1 MQTSRGHKRRN
12 GFTLVEVLIVVVIL
26 GILAATVLPQFT
38 AASSDAK
45 ESALSADLATLRSQ
59 IQLYRF
65 QHNGLW
71 PANGATDSTLFTNQ
85 LLSRTDVDGTVNAT
99 AGAYGPYFVGQLP
112 PNPFNNLRTVTVSTT
127 NATPDGTTGWVYN
140 STTGQIQVNS
150 VGNAPSGRAYNTF

>member
-1 MQTSRGHKRRN
+1 MRAARRKKVRP

-26 GILAATVLPQFT
+26 GILASTVLPQFT

-45 ESALSADLATLRSQ
+45 EAALSADLTTLRTQ

-71 PANGATDSTLFTNQ
+71 PVNGATDSTLFTNQ
-85 LLSRTDVDGTVNAT
+85 LLSRTNVDGTVNSAS
-99 AGAYGPYFVGQLP
+99 GAYGPYLIGQLP

-127 NATPDGTTGWVYN
+127 NATADGTTGWLYN
-140 STTGQIQVNS
+140 STTGQIQANS
-150 VGNAPSGRAYNTF
+150 IGNAPSGRAYSSF